1 MAISFETDHDQSRE
15 RIRTLSD
22 RLLFARQP
30 AAQDAIRRQLL
41 VEIRKAR
48 RFRLDPARRNL
59 IEPESPVWCPAESR

>member
-1 MAISFETDHDQSRE
+1 MAISFETDEVSRE

-41 VEIRKAR
+41 VEIRKAQR
-48 RFRLDPARRNL
+48 VRLDPGRRNAS
-59 IEPESPVWCPAESR
+59 ETESRASYPAESR